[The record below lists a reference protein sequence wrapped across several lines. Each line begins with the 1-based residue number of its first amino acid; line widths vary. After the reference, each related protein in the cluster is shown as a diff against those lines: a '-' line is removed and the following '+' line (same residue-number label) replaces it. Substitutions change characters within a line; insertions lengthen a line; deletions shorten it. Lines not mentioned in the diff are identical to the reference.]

1 MAKNRI
7 TAIDENTW
15 CIEES
20 NGMVY
25 GFLLA
30 GRDRAVLLDTG
41 FGTCDYKKMAASV
54 TALPVDVINTHGH
67 LDHVS
72 QNYAFDRAYLHPADE
87 TVFREHTDAAMRLG
101 YIRMLLREAKLP
113 AFLVDSGLVKLLTKK
128 VCEIPAKD
136 NRLPLRDGEE
146 FDLGGRTLR
155 IIYTPGHTPGSVCV
169 LDAEKRRLFSGDTV
183 CDEGVLLNFDH
194 SCSVKTFRES
204 IEKLKSMSDQW
215 DEIWPAHHL
224 KPIDNSFLDLYLT
237 CTDGILAGAEKEKDV
252 PGLLVREKGRIKL
265 CYTADKL

>member
-128 VCEIPAKD
+128 VCEILESVVGAPGGTGKNASVAGYRVAGKTATSEKVGQASDEYMVSFVGFAPADDPKVAVLVILD
-136 NRLPLRDGEE
+136 NPDPTSGIYISGGQMAAPVVGNILADILPY
-146 FDLGGRTLR
+146 LGVQENS
-155 IIYTPGHTPGSVCV
+155 GSV
-169 LDAEKRRLFSGDTV
+169 RRSHPISGD
-183 CDEGVLLNFDH
+183 
-194 SCSVKTFRES
+194 R
-204 IEKLKSMSDQW
+204 
-215 DEIWPAHHL
+215 
-224 KPIDNSFLDLYLT
+224 NS
-237 CTDGILAGAEKEKDV
+237 
-252 PGLLVREKGRIKL
+252 RS
-265 CYTADKL
+265 